1 MSKAHIKHPSVRI
14 RIPPVR
20 IRISIL
26 ANPQLVR
33 ESLAVLIGSSKDFQ
47 VISTVGFDSEWSE
60 RTKLKDSDVAVIY
73 LETGD
78 PVEIISGVRADYPKM
93 KIVAITDGDDLE
105 SSTKALKFGAVGI
118 VQSLQ
123 GSNLLFEAIRQAFR
137 GETWLNQRLLSSLL
151 QNWPSSKGSKTNGK
165 IGPANDSLTPREVEV
180 VSMIGKGLKSK
191 IIAEGLA
198 ISEATVRHHLSSIY
212 GKLGVDDRLNL
223 IIYAYEN
230 GLVRLGDDSNDG

>member
-1 MSKAHIKHPSVRI
+1 MSKTHTKSPSVL
-14 RIPPVR
+14 
-20 IRISIL
+20 IRISII

-33 ESLAVLIGSSKDFQ
+33 ESLSVLIESNKDFK
-47 VISTVGFDSEWSE
+47 VISTIGFDSDRSE
-60 RTKLKDSDVAVIY
+60 LVKFKDSDIAVIY

-78 PVEIISGVRADYPKM
+78 PVEIIGEVHANYPKM
-93 KIVAITDGDDLE
+93 KIVAITDGDDLD

-123 GSNLLFEAIRQAFR
+123 GSNLLFEAIRQAFK
-137 GETWLNQRLLSSLL
+137 GETLLNQKLLSNLL
-151 QNWPSSKGSKTNGK
+151 KNGHASTGSRTNGK
-165 IGPANDSLTPREVEV
+165 IGPANDFLTPREVEV

-191 IIAEGLA
+191 MIAQCMS

-223 IIYAYEN
+223 VIYAYEH
-230 GLVRLGDDSNDG
+230 GLVRLCDDSHDVLG

>member
-78 PVEIISGVRADYPKM
+78 PVEIIGGVRADYPKM

-165 IGPANDSLTPREVEV
+165 ICLLYTSDAADE
-180 VSMIGKGLKSK
+180 
-191 IIAEGLA
+191 
-198 ISEATVRHHLSSIY
+198 
-212 GKLGVDDRLNL
+212 
-223 IIYAYEN
+223 
-230 GLVRLGDDSNDG
+230 

>member
-1 MSKAHIKHPSVRI
+1 MSKTHTKRPSVQ
-14 RIPPVR
+14 
-20 IRISIL
+20 IRISII

-33 ESLAVLIGSSKDFQ
+33 ESLAVLIGSNKDLQ
-47 VISTVGFDSEWSE
+47 VVSTMGFDSEWSAL
-60 RTKLKDSDVAVIY
+60 TKLKNSDVAVIY

-78 PVEIISGVRADYPKM
+78 PVEIIGEIRANHPKM
-93 KIVAITDGDDLE
+93 KIVAITDGDDLD
-105 SSTKALKFGAVGI
+105 SSTKALKSGAVGI

-123 GSNLLFEAIRQAFR
+123 GSNLLFEAIRQAFK

-151 QNWPSSKGSKTNGK
+151 QNGNGHASKSTKPNGK
-165 IGPANDSLTPREVEV
+165 LGPANDSLTPREVEV

-191 IIAEGLA
+191 VIAQGLA

-223 IIYAYEN
+223 VIYAYEK
-230 GLVRLGDDSNDG
+230 GLIRLSDDSNCG

>member
-1 MSKAHIKHPSVRI
+1 MSKTLTKSPSGC
-14 RIPPVR
+14 
-20 IRISIL
+20 IRISIV

-33 ESLAVLIGSSKDFQ
+33 ESLSVLIGSIKDFK
-47 VISTVGFDSEWSE
+47 VVSTIGFESD
-60 RTKLKDSDVAVIY
+60 RTESNKLEDSDVAVVY

-78 PVEIISGVRADYPKM
+78 PVEIISEIRANYPKM
-93 KIVAITDGDDLE
+93 KIVAITDGDDLDG
-105 SSTKALKFGAVGI
+105 STKALKFGAVGI

-123 GSNLLFEAIRQAFR
+123 GSNLLFEAIRQAFK
-137 GETWLNQRLLSSLL
+137 GETWLNQRLLSNLL
-151 QNWPSSKGSKTNGK
+151 QNGHISKGSKTNGKTNGK
-165 IGPANDSLTPREVEV
+165 IGPANDALTPREIEV

-191 IIAEGLA
+191 VIAKGLA

-230 GLVRLGDDSNDG
+230 GLVRLGDDSRDG